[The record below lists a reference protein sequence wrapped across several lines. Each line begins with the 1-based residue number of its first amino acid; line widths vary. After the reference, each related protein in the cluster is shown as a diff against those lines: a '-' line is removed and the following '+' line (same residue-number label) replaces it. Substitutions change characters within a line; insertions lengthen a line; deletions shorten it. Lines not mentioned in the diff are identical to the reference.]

1 MAHYDGYGAGFAAQT
16 TGQPQQQ
23 QTQQQQQA
31 PQQQQ
36 QQGSGGASGGVT
48 NGADISTVLERG
60 CGLLSLMY

>member
-1 MAHYDGYGAGFAAQT
+1 MAHYDGYGAGFGGQT

-23 QTQQQQQA
+23 PPQQQA

-36 QQGSGGASGGVT
+36 QASGASGGGVT

-60 CGLLSLMY
+60 VDIS